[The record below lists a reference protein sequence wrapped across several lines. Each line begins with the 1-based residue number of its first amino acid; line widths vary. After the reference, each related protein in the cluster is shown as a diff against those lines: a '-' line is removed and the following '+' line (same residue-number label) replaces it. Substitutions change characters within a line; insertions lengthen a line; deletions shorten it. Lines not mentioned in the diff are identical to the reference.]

1 MPNSG
6 GIFLDKYFKIR
17 KRLDDKSAQKKSDRK
32 FRGIG
37 RNSWKFKVKKYAVK
51 MANYSKF
58 PEKFK
63 NKIFKKKMLLAA
75 KN

>member
-1 MPNSG
+1 LEEIPGS
-6 GIFLDKYFKIR
+6 
-17 KRLDDKSAQKKSDRK
+17 
-32 FRGIG
+32 
-37 RNSWKFKVKKYAVK
+37 FKVKKYAFK
-51 MANYSKF
+51 MAIFSKF